1 MPIFNVRFAED
12 KSEKRHEYIA
22 DKAVYNRLERRTHDE
37 RDGELNDIA
46 FAYKYLE
53 VLEKPALGFGYCVQ
67 KFFGTLC
74 TFLFDFLFFFDLFF
88 FFCIHDN
95 TIHPRKT
102 IYKTLFIVV
111 LLYMAIFRIIMRIL
125 WFPATFA
132 MTILLYIILGRGAF
146 KKIANEHK
154 EDIIIRD
161 AKYVGNGMVF
171 RIFAVISL
179 IFALLIFFLA
189 ERTIEIILLV
199 CGLVAFSAVFSVVTF
214 KANQKDKEQK
224 AIEDDIFQKGRTG
237 WGKIIE
243 SKATERPSG
252 GTGYLIT
259 YEITDPLGVITRE
272 IRYTVSEQDKEY
284 LEKNQPFR
292 IVFDQNADIY
302 LILRHEIR

>member
-1 MPIFNVRFAED
+1 
-12 KSEKRHEYIA
+12 
-22 DKAVYNRLERRTHDE
+22 
-37 RDGELNDIA
+37 
-46 FAYKYLE
+46 
-53 VLEKPALGFGYCVQ
+53 
-67 KFFGTLC
+67 
-74 TFLFDFLFFFDLFF
+74 
-88 FFCIHDN
+88 
-95 TIHPRKT
+95 
-102 IYKTLFIVV
+102 
-111 LLYMAIFRIIMRIL
+111 
-125 WFPATFA
+125 